1 MIKYVPNKYLLHILY
16 QRWAMQEIDVLKRFH
31 RMKVLTIEQLVDL
44 LKSSVMTARR
54 RLKKWEALTSF
65 NQNGRYYTLPKI
77 PQFDN
82 HGIWKYQTV
91 LFSKYGNLKQTII
104 ELVRRSETGLS
115 AKEVAQIVEIPSNSS
130 IFSQLQRVSG
140 IRREKHQ
147 GRFVYFSDQ
156 RERYQR
162 QKSLLSRS
170 QTAALPSD
178 EEAVLILVQYIKHPR
193 IGIEELS
200 ERVARQGKRIAPSV
214 IQGFLEHHDLLKK
227 IPDTGPSAP

>member
-1 MIKYVPNKYLLHILY
+1 MH
-16 QRWAMQEIDVLKRFH
+16 EINVLKRFH

-82 HGIWKYQTV
+82 HGIWKYQTI

-104 ELVRRSETGLS
+104 ELVRRSEVGLS
-115 AKEVAQIVEIPSNSS
+115 AREVAQIVEIQSNSS
-130 IFSQLQRVSG
+130 IFSQLHRVSG
-140 IRREKHQ
+140 IRREKHE

-156 RERYQR
+156 QETYQK
-162 QKSLLSRS
+162 QKSLLYRP
-170 QTAALPSD
+170 QAAAALPSD
-178 EEAVLILVQYIKHPR
+178 EEAVLILVQYIKHPH
-193 IGIEELS
+193 IGMEELS
-200 ERVARQGKRIAPSV
+200 ERVAQQGKRIDPWV
-214 IQGFLEHHDLLKK
+214 IQSFLEHHDLLKK
-227 IPDTGPSAP
+227 IPDTGPSAL

>member
-1 MIKYVPNKYLLHILY
+1 MH
-16 QRWAMQEIDVLKRFH
+16 EIDVLKRF
-31 RMKVLTIEQLVDL
+31 RRVKVLTIEQLMDL
-44 LKSSVMTARR
+44 LKSSVITARR

-82 HGIWKYQTV
+82 HGIWKYQRI

-104 ELVRRSETGLS
+104 ELVRRSEAGLS
-115 AKEVAQIVEIPSNSS
+115 AREVAQIVEIPSNSS
-130 IFSQLQRVSG
+130 IFSQLQRVTG

-156 RERYQR
+156 QETYQK
-162 QKSLLSRS
+162 QKSLLSRP
-170 QTAALPSD
+170 QAAAALPSD
-178 EEAVLILVQYIKHPR
+178 EEAVLILVQHIKHPH
-193 IGIEELS
+193 IGMEELS

-214 IQGFLEHHDLLKK
+214 IQSFLEHHDLLKK
-227 IPDTGPSAP
+227 IPDTGPSGL